1 MRKALKCSL
10 GIFFLS
16 GCLATAPRL
25 AQAKIPPPSVRIAT
39 ILAEPAVPL
48 EAHRSE
54 YIFDWVNFVILIAL
68 LIYFLRKPIAQ
79 FFRQRSEDIQ
89 KSLEEGRKALE
100 AAQAQLAAAEERLS
114 HLEQDIAALKAD
126 AARQTEAERERLRQA
141 GEREAERILQSA
153 RHMIDSATQAAK
165 LELKEHAAD
174 EAIRLAEKMI
184 RDRLDEAARE
194 RLVSRFIQGL
204 GNNLHSGPHVQS

>member
-1 MRKALKCSL
+1 L
-10 GIFFLS
+10 G

-25 AQAKIPPPSVRIAT
+25 AQAELPPSGARIAA
-39 ILAEPAVPL
+39 ILDEPAASQ

-54 YIFDWVNFVILIAL
+54 YVFDWVNFIILIAL

-100 AAQAQLAAAEERLS
+100 AAQTQLAAAEERLR

-126 AARQTEAERERLRQA
+126 AARQTEAERERLHKA

-165 LELKEHAAD
+165 LELKTHAVG
-174 EAIRLAEKMI
+174 EAIRLAERMI
-184 RDRLDEAARE
+184 RDRLDGAARE

-204 GNNLHSGPHVQS
+204 GSNLHSGPRVQS